1 MNNMNQQ
8 GQNQGQ
14 NVAGVQDQVQVNQ
27 QQNMGNNQMVQSPFL
42 SNPYINQNQNMNN
55 TQQVNPYINQGVN
68 TSVQTSMNAQNIM
81 PQNNANDSFFNG
93 DFVKGALIGAGVTFL
108 LTNKTTQKAIFNGF
122 SKGSELV
129 QAGIE
134 ELKERMED
142 AKAQM
147 EAKNY

>member
-1 MNNMNQQ
+1 MNNNNINQNQQ
-8 GQNQGQ
+8 TQTP
-14 NVAGVQDQVQVNQ
+14 
-27 QQNMGNNQMVQSPFL
+27 QSGFL
-42 SNPYINQNQNMNN
+42 SNPYINQGQNTNN
-55 TQQVNPYINQGVN
+55 PIQTNPYINQGIN
-68 TSVQTSMNAQNIM
+68 NQMQEPNQTL
-81 PQNNANDSFFNG
+81 PQNDKNDSFING
-93 DFVKGALIGAGVTFL
+93 DFVKGALIGAGVAYL
-108 LTNKTTQKAIFNGF
+108 LTNKTTQQAIFNGF

>member
-1 MNNMNQQ
+1 MNNINQQ
-8 GQNQGQ
+8 TQAQNT
-14 NVAGVQDQVQVNQ
+14 AGVQEQINP
-27 QQNMGNNQMVQSPFL
+27 QQNMGNTQMSQGAFL

-55 TQQVNPYINQGVN
+55 VQHVNPYINQDLN
-68 TSVQTSMNAQNIM
+68 NPAQNPMNI
-81 PQNNANDSFFNG
+81 QNNTNDSFFNG

-134 ELKERMED
+134 EMKERIED